1 MGYGRSPRW
10 RISRAPERGDTLLEL
25 MIAIAILSVGVLG
38 IYSTLSSSIIAS
50 DAVKGRADA
59 SQLVTQVGDV
69 IQRAEWECV
78 DPPGDMFSKALGNL
92 KPTLSWTIEVM
103 NVSHW
108 AASRSFEA
116 GCPAPDADPVFRTL
130 KLTVLVKAPG
140 VRGQQSVEITKR
152 P

>member
-1 MGYGRSPRW
+1 MDLRSLCRW
-10 RISRAPERGDTLLEL
+10 RISRSAQRGDTLLEL

-78 DPPGDMFSKALGNL
+78 DPPGEMFRKALDNL
-92 KPTLSWTIEVM
+92 KPSTSWTIEVM
-103 NVSHW
+103 SITHW
-108 AASRSFEA
+108 ANSRSFDE

-140 VRGQQSVEITKR
+140 VRGQQSVEIIKR

>member
-1 MGYGRSPRW
+1 MGHRSLCRW
-10 RISRAPERGDTLLEL
+10 RISRSAERGDTLLEL
-25 MIAIAILSVGVLG
+25 MIAIAVLSVGVLG

-78 DPPGDMFSKALGNL
+78 DPPADMFRKALENL
-92 KPTLSWTIEVM
+92 KPSRSWTIEVM
-103 NVSHW
+103 AVSHW
-108 AASRSFEA
+108 ATSRSFDD
-116 GCPAPDADPVFRTL
+116 GCPASDADPVFRTL

-140 VRGQQSVEITKR
+140 VRGQQSVEIIKR